1 MTRSFAGVL
10 VCLACGVA
18 CAQPPEPPPEAGE
31 GDYTLERADSVAA
44 GEVEVVVGAAGA
56 GNARA
61 RGSQRVS
68 FRGGGA
74 SGTIREGDDA
84 LAGGRVAAPFAR
96 GTLVAGRLAPR
107 WGQGLLLGGAADPW
121 ARSALDRGTRARFR
135 GRAGEGLAYESGAG
149 AWVAGRFDGTALAAV
164 RGRAGRFGAGVV
176 AARAQTQWSA
186 SFEEPATALEL
197 ALARGGQW
205 RAEGAVAVDEGPLE
219 ATLRAR
225 AGTRGFRPLAEPK
238 RTGPA
243 HALAFSVAWPLER
256 VRAEA
261 FGAAWRWAG
270 GRTGAR
276 AALEVGA
283 GMGQH
288 GSFAVGL
295 EQQHGARREP
305 SPRTRPGGV
314 RQGVWA
320 EWRGGSPAAR
330 LSLRHE
336 LWGARAFAR
345 DAVRRAMVARFE
357 GAVPLGGRVAVT
369 HAVWSVRRGETLYL
383 PEPAADRLV
392 LRSLS
397 GSAGRTRSE
406 LALPFAGGEVRLALV
421 WRSGG
426 TRDGTT
432 PPTWTVEWSRR
443 SRLAQARADDGEG
456 GGDALRGADGTTHD
470 RGVVRHARARQ
481 GARGTGP

>member
-1 MTRSFAGVL
+1 
-10 VCLACGVA
+10 
-18 CAQPPEPPPEAGE
+18 
-31 GDYTLERADSVAA
+31 
-44 GEVEVVVGAAGA
+44 
-56 GNARA
+56 
-61 RGSQRVS
+61 
-68 FRGGGA
+68 
-74 SGTIREGDDA
+74 
-84 LAGGRVAAPFAR
+84 
-96 GTLVAGRLAPR
+96 
-107 WGQGLLLGGAADPW
+107 
-121 ARSALDRGTRARFR
+121 
-135 GRAGEGLAYESGAG
+135 
-149 AWVAGRFDGTALAAV
+149 
-164 RGRAGRFGAGVV
+164 
-176 AARAQTQWSA
+176 
-186 SFEEPATALEL
+186 
-197 ALARGGQW
+197 
-205 RAEGAVAVDEGPLE
+205 
-219 ATLRAR
+219 
-225 AGTRGFRPLAEPK
+225 AEP
-238 RTGPA
+238 RRAGPA
-243 HALAFSVAWPLER
+243 HALAFSVARPGER
-256 VRAEA
+256 VRTEA

-270 GRTGAR
+270 GRTDAR

-283 GMGQH
+283 GLGQH

-330 LSLRHE
+330 LSLRHV

-345 DAVRRAMVARFE
+345 DAVRRAVVARFE
-357 GAVPLGGRVAVT
+357 GAVPMGGRVAVT

-392 LRSLS
+392 LRSLA
-397 GSAGRTRSE
+397 GSAARTRSE
-406 LALPFAGGEVRLALV
+406 LALPIAGGEVRLALV

-443 SRLAQARADDGEG
+443 SRLAQARADDGGG

-481 GARGTGP
+481 GARGAGP